1 MKETDGETNELSQ
14 SLKDLARPV
23 RECRYDGEAGHNSV
37 PRGKVHGSFAEDC
50 QLNSQTKGERGHC
63 GKRDHHIQSS

>member
-23 RECRYDGEAGHNSV
+23 RELVMTKRRGTTQFRGARFMEALQRTVN
-37 PRGKVHGSFAEDC
+37 
-50 QLNSQTKGERGHC
+50 
-63 GKRDHHIQSS
+63 